1 MFPRGVPLDVT
12 TPFGADIGLRGVGG
26 IALKFWRIHHS
37 ADEWSRALEVRTM
50 RVVLVSLPSINLRVP
65 A

>member
-1 MFPRGVPLDVT
+1 MSRD
-12 TPFGADIGLRGVGG
+12 ARYAEEVG
-26 IALKFWRIHHS
+26 
-37 ADEWSRALEVRTM
+37 TM